1 MFQTILRRAVGSVG
15 PRPDPWRLT
24 ATMNYSTS
32 KDTMAKKAKKTGKS
46 KNDPSATAGDD
57 VSETDADLPGGNS
70 HARQLQVDEKDP
82 SLDPQGHL
90 LILQAQDMALVHR
103 ANLSSGQV
111 LLVLGAAGGVGLAA
125 IQIGKV
131 VGAIVIAVA
140 RGAEKVEYLK
150 QLGVDH
156 VVDSSSKNVILSVK
170 DFLKSPKA

>member
-82 SLDPQGHL
+82 SLDVGPNGRPLFTSTPTLSQLSRKDTCSYFKLKTWHL
-90 LILQAQDMALVHR
+90 FIGLICPPVKYCWSLVQLEELALR
-103 ANLSSGQV
+103 PYRLARLWEPLLS
-111 LLVLGAAGGVGLAA
+111 L
-125 IQIGKV
+125 
-131 VGAIVIAVA
+131 
-140 RGAEKVEYLK
+140 
-150 QLGVDH
+150 
-156 VVDSSSKNVILSVK
+156 
-170 DFLKSPKA
+170 

>member
-57 VSETDADLPGGNS
+57 VSETDADLP
-70 HARQLQVDEKDP
+70 AQ
-82 SLDPQGHL
+82 PQGHL

>member
-24 ATMNYSTS
+24 ATMNYSMS

-46 KNDPSATAGDD
+46 KNDLSATADDD

-70 HARQLQVDEKDP
+70 RARQLQVDEKDP

-90 LILQAQDMALVHR
+90 LILQAQDVALVHR

-111 LLVLGAAGGVGLAA
+111 LLVLGAAGGVGLEA

>member
-1 MFQTILRRAVGSVG
+1 MFQTILRWAVGSVG
-15 PRPDPWRLT
+15 LRPDPWRLT

-46 KNDPSATAGDD
+46 KNDHQ
-57 VSETDADLPGGNS
+57 LPP
-70 HARQLQVDEKDP
+70 AMTYRRP
-82 SLDPQGHL
+82 TRISLPQGHL
-90 LILQAQDMALVHR
+90 LILQAQDVALVHR

-125 IQIGKV
+125 IQIAKV

-156 VVDSSSKNVILSVK
+156 MVDSSSKNVILSVK

>member
-32 KDTMAKKAKKTGKS
+32 KDTMAKKAKKMRKS

-57 VSETDADLPGGNS
+57 VSKTDADLPGGNS
-70 HARQLQVDEKDP
+70 RCTPAPTQ
-82 SLDPQGHL
+82 PQGHL
-90 LILQAQDMALVHR
+90 LILQAQDVALVHR
-103 ANLSSGQV
+103 VILSSGQV
-111 LLVLGAAGGVGLAA
+111 LLVLRVDGGVGLAA

-131 VGAIVIAVA
+131 VGANFIAVA